1 MNDIVVCLATAWA
14 VATSDIINSY
24 SMFMCVAMKLV
35 SYSYKILK
43 KLTIVHLV
51 ILISGLHCSDVMFS
65 HMGLVN

>member
-24 SMFMCVAMKLV
+24 SMFMCVAMKLA
-35 SYSYKILK
+35 SHSYKILK

-51 ILISGLHCSDVMFS
+51 NLT
-65 HMGLVN
+65 

>member
-24 SMFMCVAMKLV
+24 SMFMSVAMKLV

-51 ILISGLHCSDVMFS
+51 NL
-65 HMGLVN
+65 N